1 MSEGTGPGEGA
12 AGGRLAL
19 GKLQA
24 RSWNHFGG
32 GHSGVGTGFCTHDS
46 TATQRTPC
54 AQLLLLT
61 PRALAL
67 RNPAP
72 CPVADTAAAVPTPPW
87 AGGVS
92 SRRSPYLE
100 YLLSGD
106 FDATVTGLRLLEGEF
121 VSEDLQFLDQV
132 PLVSLGGKL
141 LVFHGALAGQGQR
154 LAGLLELALVTGG
167 KRRPRSPREQRPVTQ
182 APEKGDGDPN
192 GYRKRLPR

>member
-1 MSEGTGPGEGA
+1 MCP
-12 AGGRLAL
+12 
-19 GKLQA
+19 
-24 RSWNHFGG
+24 
-32 GHSGVGTGFCTHDS
+32 
-46 TATQRTPC
+46 
-54 AQLLLLT
+54 
-61 PRALAL
+61 ALASRSAGL
-67 RNPAP
+67 GPEKP
-72 CPVADTAAAVPTPPW
+72 CTLPSGRRSSRSPDPPR

-92 SRRSPYLE
+92 SRWSPYLE

-106 FDATVTGLRLLEGEF
+106 FDAAVTGLRLLEGEF

-167 KRRPRSPREQRPVTQ
+167 KRRRRSPREQRPVTQ